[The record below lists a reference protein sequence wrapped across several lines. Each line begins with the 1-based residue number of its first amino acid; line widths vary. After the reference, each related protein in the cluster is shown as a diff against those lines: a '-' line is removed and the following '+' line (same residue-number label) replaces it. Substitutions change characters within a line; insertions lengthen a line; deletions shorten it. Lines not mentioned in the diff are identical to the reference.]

1 MTCCTKNTLQPLSW
15 KLSSQSLCQDVVL
28 HTKVRVPRKRSSSLE
43 VAAIDAAQSF
53 DYESLRMEELQ
64 SGNKLKIGI
73 VGFGNFGQFLA
84 QRMISQGH
92 KVLAYSRT
100 DYKDVAHTMG
110 VPFFRYGSEFI
121 GTVDDIWAIWAHL
134 CRFQGGWFGATVNPA
149 CSEWWSSKECAGT
162 SKVHWGE
169 VVRSMLKATHC
180 YIHCLFSKV
189 LNVGPNTHQ
198 HNTKLFCL
206 CNSCTDLAL
215 TLHTPF
221 KMAGMLMISV
231 RNIQK

>member
-1 MTCCTKNTLQPLSW
+1 MTCCTKNTVQQLSW

-28 HTKVRVPRKRSSSLE
+28 HTKIRVPRKRSSSLE

-84 QRMISQGH
+84 ERMISQGH

-110 VPFFRYGSEFI
+110 VPFFRYGSKFI
-121 GTVDDIWAIWAHL
+121 GTV
-134 CRFQGGWFGATVNPA
+134 R
-149 CSEWWSSKECAGT
+149 
-162 SKVHWGE
+162 
-169 VVRSMLKATHC
+169 
-180 YIHCLFSKV
+180 
-189 LNVGPNTHQ
+189 
-198 HNTKLFCL
+198 
-206 CNSCTDLAL
+206 
-215 TLHTPF
+215 
-221 KMAGMLMISV
+221 
-231 RNIQK
+231 

>member
-1 MTCCTKNTLQPLSW
+1 VREKNREMDRNCCEAIANTLQRKLSLMARAQGTWHGICFLPGGSASNSLAHSSSTAVTMCGMTCCTKNTLQQLSW

-28 HTKVRVPRKRSSSLE
+28 HTKIRVPRKRSSSLE

-110 VPFFRYGSEFI
+110 VPFFRYGSKFI
-121 GTVDDIWAIWAHL
+121 GTV
-134 CRFQGGWFGATVNPA
+134 R
-149 CSEWWSSKECAGT
+149 
-162 SKVHWGE
+162 
-169 VVRSMLKATHC
+169 
-180 YIHCLFSKV
+180 
-189 LNVGPNTHQ
+189 
-198 HNTKLFCL
+198 
-206 CNSCTDLAL
+206 
-215 TLHTPF
+215 
-221 KMAGMLMISV
+221 
-231 RNIQK
+231 